1 MFGTKRLAYC
11 FCWWSHGG
19 RLFRGVHLVC
29 ILVKNKKRDMKLVP
43 CPFREADL
51 FFFAMIFLINSG
63 SPRSSAGFAPK
74 TILFF

>member
-1 MFGTKRLAYC
+1 
-11 FCWWSHGG
+11 
-19 RLFRGVHLVC
+19 
-29 ILVKNKKRDMKLVP
+29 MKLVP